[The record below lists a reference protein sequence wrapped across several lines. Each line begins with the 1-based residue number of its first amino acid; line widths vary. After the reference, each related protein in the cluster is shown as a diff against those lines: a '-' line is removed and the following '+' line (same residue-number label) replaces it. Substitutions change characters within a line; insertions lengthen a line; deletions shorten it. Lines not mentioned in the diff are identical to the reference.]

1 MQAQKSTRGIIQLM
15 NSAELCTIYL
25 VRHGRT
31 DWNDKKLIQGHT
43 DIPLNSEGQV
53 TSRELASELRDVKFD
68 RVYSSDLLRAKQT
81 AEIIALEHQ
90 LEVVTTQALRER
102 NFGNIEGESHSVFP
116 AMNRILD
123 SLDDETRYSYK
134 FDSNTEMESD
144 AEIMSRFLVFLRA
157 GAIANLGKTIL
168 MATHGGV
175 IRAFLI
181 KLGFFSYA
189 QSEEKFDINNLAY
202 IKLESDGV
210 DFFIKETSGIEKK

>member
-1 MQAQKSTRGIIQLM
+1 M

-31 DWNDKKLIQGHT
+31 DWNDKKLVQGHT
-43 DIPLNSEGQV
+43 DIPLNLEGKT
-53 TSRELASELRDVKFD
+53 TSRELASNLRGVQFD
-68 RVYSSDLLRAKQT
+68 RVYSSDLSRARET
-81 AEIIALEHQ
+81 AEIVALEHE
-90 LEVVTTQALRER
+90 LAVETTEALRER

-116 AMNRILD
+116 VMNRILE

-134 FDSNTEMESD
+134 FDSNMEMESD

-157 GAIANLGKTIL
+157 AAIANLGKTIL

-181 KLGFFSYA
+181 KLGFLNYA
-189 QSEEKFDINNLAY
+189 KSEEKFDIKNLAFV
-202 IKLESDGV
+202 KLESDGV
-210 DFFIKETSGIEKK
+210 DFFVKETSGVEAKM